1 MMLSDEEEKETFP
14 GGVESYEGRVPLW
27 LMVIYVL
34 LLAWGGWYL
43 AVFWGG
49 FPAGP

>member
-1 MMLSDEEEKETFP
+1 MRSDEEEKETFP